1 MKALLVLSIM
11 TCASL
16 VGNAFASEAP
26 STESNHDDTSGMLQ
40 VRSCVDK
47 LGIRELSVKQGN
59 VTIGDDDVEVAITL
73 ILKRA
78 TLISIIL
85 LLLVS
90 CGNKKEKAVI
100 RNDVLSHA
108 EMVKLIADVHIVEAV
123 IEERRNSGQLKP
135 GEMKLF
141 YDQVFEKYHL
151 NKEMFYKNI
160 NYYLEKPQEFLKI
173 YDEAI
178 IELSKKQGAAIAP

>member
-1 MKALLVLSIM
+1 M
-11 TCASL
+11 
-16 VGNAFASEAP
+16 
-26 STESNHDDTSGMLQ
+26 
-40 VRSCVDK
+40 
-47 LGIRELSVKQGN
+47 
-59 VTIGDDDVEVAITL
+59 
-73 ILKRA
+73 
-78 TLISIIL
+78 ISIIL